1 LKLAEL
7 SADESKEVPK
17 ARILVVDDDPIVQQF
32 LNEILTEEG
41 HEVEIIDN
49 GNDALERLG
58 SED

>member
-1 LKLAEL
+1 MKLAEL